1 MIAGLELAVLLLFL
15 LILAAQ
21 LAYPGVDLRGGLRI
35 LRRVDRC
42 FSSGQLLRQC
52 KDAVIR
58 GCRYLPLIRQITIT
72 GTEVCQFIVQCGNIH
87 AGKLLTFQCLFLV
100 PEGILLFPQ
109 FPQGSFSILLLGGGH
124 VLLPG
129 EVQDV
134 VLQFS
139 NGLPQLPTLHLR
151 REQRLIPQ
159 GFHGGACHLRQN
171 VLLGERR
178 QIPLEKVLAIVA
190 QLLNKVQRIE
200 DRQKHIP
207 FAEKIGEIHLPRL
220 AAIIGDGHTVALTGA
235 GQLMERSVFIHKPHA
250 DKQIRIILAVEPVN
264 AVLSE
269 EGQTGNSK
277 GDGVRDAAL
286 AASVAAR
293 NDGGIAKGQI
303 GGLTVG
309 LEALHVQCRDPE
321 RFEFFHQKLSFLMRR
336 PSAE

>member
-1 MIAGLELAVLLLFL
+1 M
-15 LILAAQ
+15 
-21 LAYPGVDLRGGLRI
+21 
-35 LRRVDRC
+35 
-42 FSSGQLLRQC
+42 
-52 KDAVIR
+52 
-58 GCRYLPLIRQITIT
+58 
-72 GTEVCQFIVQCGNIH
+72 
-87 AGKLLTFQCLFLV
+87 
-100 PEGILLFPQ
+100 
-109 FPQGSFSILLLGGGH
+109 
-124 VLLPG
+124 
-129 EVQDV
+129 
-134 VLQFS
+134 
-139 NGLPQLPTLHLR
+139 
-151 REQRLIPQ
+151 
-159 GFHGGACHLRQN
+159 
-171 VLLGERR
+171 
-178 QIPLEKVLAIVA
+178 EKVLAIVA

-200 DRQKHIP
+200 DRQEHIP
-207 FAEKIGEIHLPRL
+207 FSEKVGEIHLPHL

-235 GQLMERSVFIHKPHA
+235 GQLMERPVFIHKPHA
-250 DKQIRIILAVEPVN
+250 DEQIRIILAVEPVN